1 MHRFL
6 LDSAGLRHTLVPENR
21 HNYVGYVTTTVEPG
35 CPAQPRAGR
44 LHGLRSTSHLRIAL
58 VRVTPA
64 RASMMSETRRSNVK
78 SPTNCL
84 GRTRMGYR
92 KHGATELRTNTTIP
106 SASRRPAHVSF
117 MVVVHTAKNPSA
129 SRGGNGVRSVHS
141 TSAQKPPE

>member
-21 HNYVGYVTTTVEPG
+21 HNCVDYVTTTVEPG

-44 LHGLRSTSHLRIAL
+44 LHGVRSASHLRIAL

-78 SPTNCL
+78 FPTNCL
-84 GRTRMGYR
+84 CRTRMGYR
-92 KHGATELRTNTTIP
+92 RYRATELRTHTTIP
-106 SASRRPAHVSF
+106 STNRRPPHVSF
-117 MVVVHTAKNPSA
+117 MAAVHTAKHPCTSKGA
-129 SRGGNGVRSVHS
+129 SGVRSFHI
-141 TSAQKPPE
+141 TSAQNPPE